1 MTLLD
6 HVNAFGTFATG
17 GVRHDKTAILKIED
31 SKGNILDQY
40 QPKGTKVLDTDIAAQ
55 IDAILSDNKLRSP
68 IFGSNSPLR
77 YDNRPVAAKT
87 GTTNEWRD
95 AWTVGYTPSLVAG
108 VWAGNNDNSPMA
120 QGADGVFT
128 AAPIWRSFMDKALAN
143 MAVENFPKAPEIK
156 TGKDVLDGN
165 VQGENKDI
173 KVCKIDKNTYCL
185 ANDNCPSDKE
195 KKKTIFSGHDILYW
209 VDKNNPRGDVPKN
222 PGNDPQFD
230 AWEKGVQKWADG
242 QDNVDNVQSDL
253 KDCKS
258 SDF

>member
-1 MTLLD
+1 MVLGGGEVTLLD

-108 VWAGNNDNSPMA
+108 VWAGNNNNSPMA

-143 MAVENFPKAPEIK
+143 MALKISRKHPK
-156 TGKDVLDGN
+156 
-165 VQGENKDI
+165 
-173 KVCKIDKNTYCL
+173 
-185 ANDNCPSDKE
+185 
-195 KKKTIFSGHDILYW
+195 
-209 VDKNNPRGDVPKN
+209 
-222 PGNDPQFD
+222 
-230 AWEKGVQKWADG
+230 
-242 QDNVDNVQSDL
+242 
-253 KDCKS
+253 
-258 SDF
+258 